1 MRGISVLHTLAASAL
16 LITAHSG
23 CGNGAADTVDLSAG
37 VEQSDRAPGSEPG
50 QGLPSIAIPRSADI
64 GGAAPQP
71 VAEQGSPEWLIAEML
86 RIRTE
91 PRSETSDLRRLQ
103 QDLDRRNRRIVA
115 LAEEAIA
122 KTHDRPGHDEEF
134 VAAVGQLLEARMQLA
149 LQNDRQHI
157 AALYSD
163 AAALHER
170 DPRGRAAVL
179 AGEKLVEFAREMA
192 RRYTAEEPR
201 WLAEFARQARL
212 FAANHPAQQGRAA
225 EMLDAAAWSCEAH
238 GLIDEALG
246 CYEVVQTEFPETP
259 QAAEAV
265 AVVRRLRLQGR
276 PLRLAGPT
284 FDGGYIDLER
294 DLQGR
299 IVLVVF
305 WDTATPECRELLPLI
320 ANVHR
325 KYASR
330 GLEVIGVSLDDDD
343 RTLEAALDERAFPGP
358 TIFHA
363 HRKMRRWNSPIVKYY
378 GVREIPMLWLVDQNG
393 QVVSTQVDPARLDT
407 MVESLST
414 QR

>member
-1 MRGISVLHTLAASAL
+1 MRGISVLHTLSASAL
-16 LITAHSG
+16 LIAATSG
-23 CGNGAADTVDLSAG
+23 CGNGAADTVDLSARA
-37 VEQSDRAPGSEPG
+37 EQSDRAARFGPGEGLPTVAIPGSAEP
-50 QGLPSIAIPRSADI
+50 
-64 GGAAPQP
+64 APP
-71 VAEQGSPEWLIAEML
+71 PALEQGSPAWLIAEMQ

-134 VAAVGQLLEARMQLA
+134 LAAVGQLLEARMQLA
-149 LQNDRQHI
+149 LQNDREHI

-170 DPRGRAAVL
+170 EPQGRAAVL

-192 RRYTAEEPR
+192 RRYTEEEPR

-212 FAANHPAQQGRAA
+212 FAANHPAEQNRAA

-238 GLIDEALG
+238 GLIEEALG
-246 CYEVVQTEFPETP
+246 CYEIVQTEFPETS

-284 FDGGYIDLER
+284 YDGGYVDLER

-305 WDTATPECRELLPLI
+305 WDTATPECRALLPLI
-320 ANVHR
+320 VEAHR
-325 KYASR
+325 KHASR
-330 GLEVIGVSLDDDD
+330 GLEVIGISLDDDE
-343 RTLEAALDERAFPGP
+343 RTLASALDQRAFPGR

-363 HRKMRRWNSPIVKYY
+363 NRKMRRWNNPIVKYY

-393 QVVSTQVDPARLDT
+393 QVVSTQVDPARLDA
-407 MVESLST
+407 MIESLT
-414 QR
+414 AHR